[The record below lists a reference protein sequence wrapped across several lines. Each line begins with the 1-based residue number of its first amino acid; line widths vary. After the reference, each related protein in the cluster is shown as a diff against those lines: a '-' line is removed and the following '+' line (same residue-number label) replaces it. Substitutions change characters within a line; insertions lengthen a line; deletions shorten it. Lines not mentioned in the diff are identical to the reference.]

1 MKILMVITSHDTL
14 GDSGEKTGFWLEEFA
29 SPYYVFTDA
38 GATVTLASPQGGQ
51 PPLDP
56 KSELADFLTDATAR
70 FNADSQARTLL
81 GATLPLADIDASDFD
96 AVFYP
101 GGHGPLWDLYHDQ
114 ASIALIEALYASGKP
129 VATVCHAPAALL
141 LTKAADGSPLVA
153 GKRVTGFS
161 NEEEEG
167 VGLTQIVPYLL
178 EDALVE
184 RGGQYQRGEAWSPYV
199 VVDGNLIT
207 GQNPA
212 SSEATAQALLAQ
224 LR

>member
-1 MKILMVITSHDTL
+1 
-14 GDSGEKTGFWLEEFA
+14 
-29 SPYYVFTDA
+29 
-38 GATVTLASPQGGQ
+38 
-51 PPLDP
+51 
-56 KSELADFLTDATAR
+56 
-70 FNADSQARTLL
+70 
-81 GATLPLADIDASDFD
+81 
-96 AVFYP
+96 
-101 GGHGPLWDLYHDQ
+101 
-114 ASIALIEALYASGKP
+114 LIETLYASGKP
-129 VATVCHAPAALL
+129 VATVCHSPAALL
-141 LTKAADGSPLVA
+141 LTNTADGSPLVA

-178 EDALVE
+178 EDVLME

-199 VVDGNLIT
+199 VIDGNLIT